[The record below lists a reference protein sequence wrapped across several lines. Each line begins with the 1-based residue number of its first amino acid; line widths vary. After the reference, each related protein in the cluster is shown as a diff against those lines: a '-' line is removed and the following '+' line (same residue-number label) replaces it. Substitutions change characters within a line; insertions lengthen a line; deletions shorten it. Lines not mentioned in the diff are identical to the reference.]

1 MPFAFRDTNKSS
13 ASVAEEG
20 SIQLPLEPSE
30 ITSPAAAAVIPGRMT
45 TPYIDNM
52 TPAGSF
58 YGRRDFENRQD
69 VDDLST
75 GGAGDNLKR
84 QPSMVGAVLERIKS
98 KKTTKASDSSDT
110 DLDEEEEEE
119 DSD

>member
-1 MPFAFRDTNKSS
+1 MPFAFRDANKSS

-30 ITSPAAAAVIPGRMT
+30 ITSPAAAVIPGRM
-45 TPYIDNM
+45 PASYIDNM
-52 TPAGSF
+52 SPVGSF

-69 VDDLST
+69 VDDVGA

-84 QPSMVGAVLERIKS
+84 QPSMVGAVLERIRS
-98 KKTTKASDSSDT
+98 KKTTKASDSSGT
-110 DLDEEEEEE
+110 DLDDDDEEEE